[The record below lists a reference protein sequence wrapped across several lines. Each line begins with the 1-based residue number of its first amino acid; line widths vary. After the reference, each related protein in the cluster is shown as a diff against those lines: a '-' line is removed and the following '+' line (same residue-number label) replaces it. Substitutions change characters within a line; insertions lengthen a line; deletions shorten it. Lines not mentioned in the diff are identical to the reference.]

1 MTEQSSVNDGEQR
14 ALDNI
19 PEFSDCAGATEYDHM
34 KAHYDRMKANEHAR
48 EHARHGAAMFATG
61 VIEGLRQAIYAIEN
75 DRKEIQPSRN
85 WPGMNCAIAAIKRAI
100 DRQTCKNSNEK

>member
-1 MTEQSSVNDGEQR
+1 MTEQSSVNDADGR

-19 PEFSDCAGATEYDHM
+19 PEFSDSQ
-34 KAHYDRMKANEHAR
+34 

-61 VIEGLRQAIYAIEN
+61 IIEGLRQAIYAIEN

-85 WPGMNCAIAAIKRAI
+85 WPGMNCAIAAIERAI
-100 DRQTCKNSNEK
+100 DRQTCRNANAK